1 MVEERKSMFNIN
13 TLFGIAIGAIL
24 AYLLLKNNQEVI
36 IVRSQK
42 QESHILNWQPLKDIP
57 SVDKLHY
64 NTHQVQT
71 EQSDTSEEPK
81 AVNKH
86 VQEQLDTSEE
96 PKAASEHVQEQSN
109 TLEESKVAS
118 EHVQEQSDTLE
129 EPKTV
134 NEHVQEQSDT
144 SEELETTYKNDER
157 WKISRDSNGDITEI
171 KVVRNAKVK

>member
-57 SVDKLHY
+57 SVSKLHY

-71 EQSDTSEEPK
+71 EQLDMSEEPK
-81 AVNKH
+81 AVNEH
-86 VQEQLDTSEE
+86 VQEQL
-96 PKAASEHVQEQSN
+96 
-109 TLEESKVAS
+109 
-118 EHVQEQSDTLE
+118 
-129 EPKTV
+129 
-134 NEHVQEQSDT
+134 DT
-144 SEELETTYKNDER
+144 SEELETTYKNDEK
-157 WKISRDSNGDITEI
+157 WKISRDSNGDTTEI

>member
-57 SVDKLHY
+57 SVSKLHY

-71 EQSDTSEEPK
+71 EQLDMSEEPK
-81 AVNKH
+81 AVNEH
-86 VQEQLDTSEE
+86 VQEQLDASEE
-96 PKAASEHVQEQSN
+96 PKA
-109 TLEESKVAS
+109 
-118 EHVQEQSDTLE
+118 
-129 EPKTV
+129 V
-134 NEHVQEQSDT
+134 NEHVQEQLDT
-144 SEELETTYKNDER
+144 SEELETTYKNDEK

>member
-57 SVDKLHY
+57 SVSKLHY

-71 EQSDTSEEPK
+71 EQLDMSEEPK
-81 AVNKH
+81 AVN
-86 VQEQLDTSEE
+86 
-96 PKAASEHVQEQSN
+96 EHVQKQSN
-109 TLEESKVAS
+109 TLEE
-118 EHVQEQSDTLE
+118 
-129 EPKTV
+129 PKAV
-134 NEHVQEQSDT
+134 NEHVQEQLDASEEPKAVNEHVQEQLDT
-144 SEELETTYKNDER
+144 SEELETTYKNDEK
-157 WKISRDSNGDITEI
+157 WKISRDSNGDTTEI